1 MTNGHG
7 LEVFKIGIFPQILK
21 WHSLT
26 HQLSKGT
33 YGAKRNRNRLTLN
46 DEGYPF
52 ADGGRDFVAG
62 NAEVRPHLLPRYVL
76 QKSHICDMS
85 CKNLI
90 YAKK

>member
-7 LEVFKIGIFPQILK
+7 LEVFRIGIFPQILK

-52 ADGGRDFVAG
+52 ADR
-62 NAEVRPHLLPRYVL
+62 
-76 QKSHICDMS
+76 
-85 CKNLI
+85 
-90 YAKK
+90 